1 MNTSSGSH
9 KTQVRNTSDQ
19 PLTNQF
25 SNDGSFLEQ
34 FRKLKQAK
42 DEPKIEAKVEL
53 KIEAKVEPKVEP
65 KVELQNKSVEDDWYK
80 AALARAKRI
89 AQNMSAP
96 PPVSAAAVVKQEP
109 EIAPNRINPKPS
121 GNVK

>member
-1 MNTSSGSH
+1 MRSTC
-9 KTQVRNTSDQ
+9 DQ
-19 PLTNQF
+19 PQTNQF

-34 FRKLKQAK
+34 FRKLKQSK

-96 PPVSAAAVVKQEP
+96 PPVSAAVVKQEP

-121 GNVK
+121 GNVE

>member
-1 MNTSSGSH
+1 MNISSGSP
-9 KTQVRNTSDQ
+9 KNQVRSTSNQ

-65 KVELQNKSVEDDWYK
+65 KVEQQNKSVEDDWYK

-96 PPVSAAAVVKQEP
+96 PPVSAAVVKQEP
-109 EIAPNRINPKPS
+109 EMINPKPS
-121 GNVK
+121 GNVE

>member
-1 MNTSSGSH
+1 MNTSSGSQ

-42 DEPKIEAKVEL
+42 DEP

-96 PPVSAAAVVKQEP
+96 PPVSAAVVKQEP

>member
-1 MNTSSGSH
+1 MQSTS
-9 KTQVRNTSDQ
+9 NQ

-42 DEPKIEAKVEL
+42 DDPQIETKVEL

-89 AQNMSAP
+89 AQNMSVP
-96 PPVSAAAVVKQEP
+96 PPVSAAVVKQEP
-109 EIAPNRINPKPS
+109 EIASNLINPKPS
-121 GNVK
+121 GNVE

>member
-1 MNTSSGSH
+1 VNTSSGSP
-9 KTQVRNTSDQ
+9 KNQVRSTSDQ

-34 FRKLKQAK
+34 FRKLKEAK

-53 KIEAKVEPKVEP
+53 KIEAKVEP

-96 PPVSAAAVVKQEP
+96 PPVSAAVVKQEP

-121 GNVK
+121 GNVE

>member
-42 DEPKIEAKVEL
+42 DEPKVEAKVEL

-65 KVELQNKSVEDDWYK
+65 KVELQNKELS
-80 AALARAKRI
+80 LR
-89 AQNMSAP
+89 
-96 PPVSAAAVVKQEP
+96 KQTLEL
-109 EIAPNRINPKPS
+109 ELESRNFLTTL
-121 GNVK
+121 

>member
-53 KIEAKVEPKVEP
+53 KIEAAKVEPKVEP

-96 PPVSAAAVVKQEP
+96 PPVAASAGKQEP
-109 EIAPNRINPKPS
+109 ERAPNRINPKPS